1 MHIPVLF
8 SCVSQESAETV
19 LGNRSHGL
27 QSMTNA
33 VSAAVLTGPDTG
45 RDGRVDPLSEG
56 SLVLLLLPVV
66 ALERG
71 EASTKCP

>member
-1 MHIPVLF
+1 
-8 SCVSQESAETV
+8 
-19 LGNRSHGL
+19 
-27 QSMTNA
+27 MTNA